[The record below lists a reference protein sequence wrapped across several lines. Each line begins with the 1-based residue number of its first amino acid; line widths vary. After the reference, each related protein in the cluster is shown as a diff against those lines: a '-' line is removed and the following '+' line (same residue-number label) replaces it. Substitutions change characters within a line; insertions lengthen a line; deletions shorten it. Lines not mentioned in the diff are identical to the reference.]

1 MGNLENL
8 LMASWIALISLA
20 APAFIVVFFYF
31 FHNSIYRVLDKIDK
45 KESKEKNQNTTA
57 P

>member
-1 MGNLENL
+1 MATENL
-8 LMASWIALISLA
+8 LMAIWTVLISLT
-20 APAFIVVFFYF
+20 APALIVVFFYF
-31 FHNSIYRVLDKIDK
+31 FHNSIYKVLDKIDK